1 MNKEL
6 EHNIEDKIDNSFND
20 DELKRWQDNMLGK
33 VDEGAYDPSDL
44 RKQLYD
50 ISKRYIQEYYRKR
63 RKFGIFSGVAATLG
77 LMKGQ
82 DYSDIQKKIVE
93 DVETRVKFEE
103 RKLNKYRSKLYALQD
118 KFSLRIR
125 DITELRDKLKKHE
138 SFMEAS
144 SKQLQELESV
154 ISYKR
159 SNDGE
164 QPKLE
169 YLSPEK
175 LDYSLE
181 ELFDERQKL
190 DRIIS
195 NARTEKQK
203 IKSDINKVG
212 EELDGL
218 EMAIKLQEVT
228 VRKQEEELDKAY
240 KVRGLYVSKEFA
252 VALKEFLDQA
262 VRHVGFAK
270 KLSESVD
277 FILGPNDSIKDVLVK
292 AMKTPTPDIVSK
304 QTVESFAEVDKALD
318 DKRKKQIKKSAEFD
332 SKVEE
337 YIEKYAL

>member
-6 EHNIEDKIDNSFND
+6 EHNIEDKIDDSLNN
-20 DELKRWQDNMLGK
+20 DELKRWQDNMLEK
-33 VDEGAYDPSDL
+33 VDEGAYEPSDL

-50 ISKRYIQEYYRKR
+50 ISKRYIQEYYRKHR
-63 RKFGIFSGVAATLG
+63 RFGIFSGVAAAFG
-77 LMKGQ
+77 LMRGQ

-93 DVETRVKFEE
+93 DVETRIKFEE
-103 RKLNKYRSKLYALQD
+103 RKLNEYRSKLYALQD
-118 KFSLRIR
+118 KFSLRRR

-144 SKQLQELESV
+144 SKQLQELESL

-159 SNDGE
+159 SNSAE

-169 YLSPEK
+169 YLSPEV
-175 LDYSLE
+175 LNYSLE
-181 ELFDERQKL
+181 ELFDEKEKL
-190 DRIIS
+190 VRIVS
-195 NARTEKQK
+195 HARTEEQK
-203 IKSDINKVG
+203 IKYNISKIGGV
-212 EELDGL
+212 LDGL
-218 EMAIKLQEVT
+218 GRAVKTQEVT
-228 VRKQEEELDKAY
+228 VHKQEEELSKAY
-240 KVRGLYVSKEFA
+240 KVHGFYASKEFA

-270 KLSESVD
+270 KLSKSVD